1 MDVHPLRCAPG
12 NRAPRCRPYGPLDAK
27 QLRWLIGRWQRPSRY
42 KESTMDYR
50 KRLIVEPGRKVRL
63 AKIDPS
69 YTGKH
74 ESHEK
79 AAPQIRKHLERVG
92 KLQYLLYADGD
103 QSLLVVLQ

>member
-1 MDVHPLRCAPG
+1 
-12 NRAPRCRPYGPLDAK
+12 
-27 QLRWLIGRWQRPSRY
+27 
-42 KESTMDYR
+42 MDYR
-50 KRLIVEPGRKVRL
+50 KRFIVEPGRKVRL

-79 AAPQIRKHLERVG
+79 AAPQIRKHLERMG

-103 QSLLVVLQ
+103 QSLLVVLQALEESIRRERSSSDSSNRARSRVHTISCGVSTCVLRRGARS